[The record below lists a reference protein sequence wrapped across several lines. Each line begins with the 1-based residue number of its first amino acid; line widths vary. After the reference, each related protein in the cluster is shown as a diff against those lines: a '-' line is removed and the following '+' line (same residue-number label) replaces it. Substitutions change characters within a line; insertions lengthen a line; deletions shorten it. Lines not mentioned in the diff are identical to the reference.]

1 MFFIAFFY
9 AMILLFFLCLV
20 GKLLSDPEKREEIMQ
35 DARENARMSK
45 ERKAEKKRQK
55 EQAWDEI
62 NMLWMMSDWLWDSD
76 KKDK

>member
-1 MFFIAFFY
+1 MFFMAFFY
-9 AMILLFFLCLV
+9 VMILLFFLCLV

-55 EQAWDEI
+55 EQAWREI
-62 NMLWMMSDWLWDSD
+62 AQDWMLSDIWWNSF
-76 KKDK
+76 KGN